1 MKNSYANS
9 LRSDTMS
16 CTEARTIILTPALM
30 AFVIFISVTALV
42 ILAVSYWYIFREDST
57 VLVTLSAALGTITGY
72 ILRLFMDLI
81 RGGD

>member
-1 MKNSYANS
+1 MRSSYENS
-9 LRSDTMS
+9 LRSENMS
-16 CTEARTIILTPALM
+16 GTEARTIILTPALM